1 MTQQIINL
9 GTGPDSYTG
18 DTVRDAFL
26 KVNENFTELYGGNI
40 TSNVTAN
47 TITATGNVTASYFL
61 GNGALLTGLD
71 IASGNYGNANVAAYL
86 PIYSGNIAAG
96 NITVNGNIT
105 GNIIR
110 SVVSVRV
117 GDLTDPV
124 VALASSGGTAF
135 LTSNPTIRAS
145 GGNVNM
151 VLTSTPDNFILLNAT
166 SGRMGFKTTALTND
180 FTFNGIVKANSYVSD
195 TSSQLGFMFNTNTG
209 LSGLSHTIEGNAT
222 VIKIS
227 HDDKPVARFYDT
239 NNTILLGHLEI
250 RNEEA
255 DATTFPDPF
264 LLGSTNVNSY
274 SQLVLQNFSNGNQAS
289 SDVVV
294 TADNGNDSAF
304 FGDFGIASS
313 DYLYP
318 GYTIIKPNDIYLLAV
333 SDDITGP
340 GSSDSGNLILGTTN
354 GNIKLFV
361 GPPEDESTVATFSTT
376 SANIVSTLGN
386 WEFKSDGNLALPASG
401 LLEVSG
407 GIVAGPIISSP
418 APYISGFSSISAQTL
433 TASIVVK
440 TGVYTTSTLP
450 NAATSG
456 MGARAFVT
464 DATSST
470 FGASYTG
477 DGSSKV
483 PVYSDG
489 TSWFIG

>member
-26 KVNENFTELYGGNI
+26 KVNENFTELYSGNI

-47 TITATGNVTASYFL
+47 SITTSGNVTASYFI
-61 GNGALLTGLD
+61 GNGALLTG
-71 IASGNYGNANVAAYL
+71 ITASGGNYGNTNVAAYL
-86 PIYSGNIAAG
+86 PTY
-96 NITVNGNIT
+96 T
-105 GNIIR
+105 GNIRANI
-110 SVVSVRV
+110 VETITSVRV
-117 GDLTDPV
+117 GNVSAPS
-124 VALASSGGTAF
+124 VALFASQDGVAY
-135 LTSNPTIRAS
+135 LTSSTTLRPL
-145 GGNVNM
+145 GGGVPL
-151 VLTSTPDNFILLNAT
+151 VLTSAPNNYIILNANT
-166 SGRMGFKTTALTND
+166 NRIGFKTTTLSHD
-180 FTFNGIVKANSYVSD
+180 FNFNGIVRANSFLSE
-195 TSSQLGFMFNTNTG
+195 TNAQLGFMFNTNVG
-209 LSGLSHTIEGNAT
+209 LSGMSHTTEGNAT

-227 HDDKPVARFYDT
+227 HDDRPVARFYDT

-250 RNEEA
+250 RNEEN

-264 LLGSTNVNSY
+264 LLATTNVNSY

-289 SDVVV
+289 SDVIL
-294 TADNGNDSAF
+294 TADNGNDSAY

-313 DYLYP
+313 EYFYP
-318 GYTIIKPNDIYLLAV
+318 GYTIIKPNDVYLLAV
-333 SDDITGP
+333 SDDILGP
-340 GSSDSGNLILGTTN
+340 GSSDSGNLILGSTN

-361 GPPEDESTVATFSTT
+361 GPPEDGSTVATFSTT

-401 LLEVSG
+401 LLQVSG